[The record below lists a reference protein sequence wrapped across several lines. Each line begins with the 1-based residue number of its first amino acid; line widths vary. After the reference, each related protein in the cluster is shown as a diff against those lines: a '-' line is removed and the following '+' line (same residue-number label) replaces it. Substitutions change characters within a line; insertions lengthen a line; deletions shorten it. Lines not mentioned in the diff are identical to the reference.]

1 MRGRRSV
8 RCGQTCEYRKARL
21 ILTHDPGEELFLGAL
36 HPAAALFR
44 EHIDIPE
51 LIAEHATYRKVLEEA
66 GARVLTVRQILLD
79 GTGADGKPAT
89 GRSWRTCAASRP
101 VFYLR
106 HPKPLSGNSRA
117 AKGVPTIHPR
127 QDIAPGSG
135 ADYLRQPIIRLS
147 ETQINTGLK
156 AEYSEN
162 PVTESLLV
170 RGTSS
175 ITTAKGIVIGRMN
188 SRSGERM
195 RQFCKFCLEKIGM
208 KPLHRIEGEGAHLEG
223 GDFYPFGD
231 TAFIGCGMRTT
242 QPAID
247 QLMEHDL
254 LGCNRLVVVKDRLFS
269 QAEMH
274 LDTYFNII
282 DRNLVT
288 LTARRMTTDPDS
300 PDLLLADIY
309 LRGANG
315 VYTKTEED
323 VGFVE
328 LLRSRIGAAIIPIS
342 EEDADRLAGNFLT
355 VGSRRIIGVAGQ
367 SEALRTELKHRGVKV
382 TWVGLDNLCKGYGAA
397 HCMTQVL
404 RRR

>member
-1 MRGRRSV
+1 
-8 RCGQTCEYRKARL
+8 
-21 ILTHDPGEELFLGAL
+21 
-36 HPAAALFR
+36 
-44 EHIDIPE
+44 
-51 LIAEHATYRKVLEEA
+51 
-66 GARVLTVRQILLD
+66 
-79 GTGADGKPAT
+79 
-89 GRSWRTCAASRP
+89 
-101 VFYLR
+101 
-106 HPKPLSGNSRA
+106 
-117 AKGVPTIHPR
+117 
-127 QDIAPGSG
+127 
-135 ADYLRQPIIRLS
+135 
-147 ETQINTGLK
+147 
-156 AEYSEN
+156 
-162 PVTESLLV
+162 
-170 RGTSS
+170 
-175 ITTAKGIVIGRMN
+175 
-188 SRSGERM
+188 
-195 RQFCKFCLEKIGM
+195 
-208 KPLHRIEGEGAHLEG
+208 
-223 GDFYPFGD
+223 
-231 TAFIGCGMRTT
+231 MRTT
-242 QPAID
+242 QPVID

-382 TWVGLDNLCKGYGAA
+382 TWVGLDNFAKATVPHTA
-397 HCMTQVL
+397 
-404 RRR
+404 

>member
-1 MRGRRSV
+1 M
-8 RCGQTCEYRKARL
+8 
-21 ILTHDPGEELFLGAL
+21 
-36 HPAAALFR
+36 
-44 EHIDIPE
+44 
-51 LIAEHATYRKVLEEA
+51 
-66 GARVLTVRQILLD
+66 
-79 GTGADGKPAT
+79 
-89 GRSWRTCAASRP
+89 
-101 VFYLR
+101 
-106 HPKPLSGNSRA
+106 
-117 AKGVPTIHPR
+117 
-127 QDIAPGSG
+127 
-135 ADYLRQPIIRLS
+135 
-147 ETQINTGLK
+147 
-156 AEYSEN
+156 
-162 PVTESLLV
+162 
-170 RGTSS
+170 
-175 ITTAKGIVIGRMN
+175 
-188 SRSGERM
+188 
-195 RQFCKFCLEKIGM
+195 
-208 KPLHRIEGEGAHLEG
+208 
-223 GDFYPFGD
+223 
-231 TAFIGCGMRTT
+231 
-242 QPAID
+242 
-247 QLMEHDL
+247 
-254 LGCNRLVVVKDRLFS
+254 
-269 QAEMH
+269 
-274 LDTYFNII
+274 II

>member
-1 MRGRRSV
+1 MGR
-8 RCGQTCEYRKARL
+8 
-21 ILTHDPGEELFLGAL
+21 
-36 HPAAALFR
+36 
-44 EHIDIPE
+44 E
-51 LIAEHATYRKVLEEA
+51 LISKA
-66 GARVLTVRQILLD
+66 GISI
-79 GTGADGKPAT
+79 
-89 GRSWRTCAASRP
+89 RSA
-101 VFYLR
+101 
-106 HPKPLSGNSRA
+106 
-117 AKGVPTIHPR
+117 
-127 QDIAPGSG
+127 
-135 ADYLRQPIIRLS
+135 IRLS
-147 ETQINTGLK
+147 SAAGCAPRNRPSI
-156 AEYSEN
+156 
-162 PVTESLLV
+162 
-170 RGTSS
+170 SS
-175 ITTAKGIVIGRMN
+175 WSTICWAATV
-188 SRSGERM
+188 
-195 RQFCKFCLEKIGM
+195 
-208 KPLHRIEGEGAHLEG
+208 
-223 GDFYPFGD
+223 
-231 TAFIGCGMRTT
+231 
-242 QPAID
+242 
-247 QLMEHDL
+247 
-254 LGCNRLVVVKDRLFS
+254 LVVVKDRLFS

-323 VGFVE
+323 VGFIE

-355 VGSRRIIGVAGQ
+355 VGPRRIIGVAGQ

>member
-1 MRGRRSV
+1 M
-8 RCGQTCEYRKARL
+8 C
-21 ILTHDPGEELFLGAL
+21 
-36 HPAAALFR
+36 
-44 EHIDIPE
+44 
-51 LIAEHATYRKVLEEA
+51 
-66 GARVLTVRQILLD
+66 
-79 GTGADGKPAT
+79 
-89 GRSWRTCAASRP
+89 
-101 VFYLR
+101 
-106 HPKPLSGNSRA
+106 
-117 AKGVPTIHPR
+117 
-127 QDIAPGSG
+127 
-135 ADYLRQPIIRLS
+135 IRDR
-147 ETQINTGLK
+147 INTGLK

-162 PVTESLLV
+162 PVMNLFYTRDQL
-170 RGTSS
+170 
-175 ITTAKGIVIGRMN
+175 ITTAKGVVIGRMN
-188 SRSGERM
+188 SPQREKGCDIL
-195 RQFCKFCLEKIGM
+195 QFCLEKIGM
-208 KPLHRIEGEGAHLEG
+208 KPLHRIDGEGAHLEG